1 MKKEHRHQGTE
12 KNQPLSK
19 TKTEKIE
26 KSFRAE
32 IAKEAQS
39 YLSHELKKYK
49 DLSIH
54 VAAKK

>member
-1 MKKEHRHQGTE
+1 MKKENHLMGNE

-19 TKTEKIE
+19 TATGKIE

-32 IAKEAQS
+32 IAKEVKS
-39 YLSHELKKYK
+39 YLGQELEKYK
-49 DLSIH
+49 NLSIH